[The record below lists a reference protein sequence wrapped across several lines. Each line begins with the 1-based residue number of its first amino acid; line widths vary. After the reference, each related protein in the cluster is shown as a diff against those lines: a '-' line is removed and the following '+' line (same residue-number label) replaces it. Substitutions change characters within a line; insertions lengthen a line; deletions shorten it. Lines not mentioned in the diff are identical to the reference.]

1 MLSRGI
7 LAPHRREGRMKPLP
21 QSLTLQCA
29 EVRGIPA
36 LRNG

>member
-1 MLSRGI
+1 
-7 LAPHRREGRMKPLP
+7 MKPLP